1 MDLKSKIRVIEDFPK
16 KGISFKDITTL
27 TKDGEAF
34 QEAINMIIDEV
45 KDLEFDYIAGVEAR
59 GFILA
64 APMAMK
70 LGKGFIPVRKPGKLP
85 GEILRKEY
93 SLEYGTNAV
102 ELSADAV
109 KKGDKVLLV
118 DDLLATGGTAKA
130 ALDLLEEAGA
140 EIAAVGFLIELEE
153 LNGMELFK
161 DYKSFSLV
169 KYDY

>member
-161 DYKSFSLV
+161 DYKNFSLV

>member
-27 TKDGEAF
+27 TRDGKAF
-34 QEAINMIIDEV
+34 QQAIDMIIDEV
-45 KDLEFDYIAGVEAR
+45 KDVEFDYVAGVEAR

-85 GEILRKEY
+85 GEVLRKEY
-93 SLEYGTNAV
+93 SLEYGSNAV
-102 ELSADAV
+102 ELSADAI

-153 LNGMELFK
+153 LKGMDLFK
-161 DYKSFSLV
+161 DYKHFSLV
-169 KYDY
+169 KYDH

>member
-45 KDLEFDYIAGVEAR
+45 KDIEFDYIAGVEAR

-85 GEILRKEY
+85 GEVLRKEY
-93 SLEYGTNAV
+93 SLEYGTNVV
-102 ELSADAV
+102 ELSADAI

-153 LNGMELFK
+153 LHGMELFK
-161 DYKSFSLV
+161 DYKNFSLV

>member
-153 LNGMELFK
+153 LHGMELFK
-161 DYKSFSLV
+161 DYKNFSLV